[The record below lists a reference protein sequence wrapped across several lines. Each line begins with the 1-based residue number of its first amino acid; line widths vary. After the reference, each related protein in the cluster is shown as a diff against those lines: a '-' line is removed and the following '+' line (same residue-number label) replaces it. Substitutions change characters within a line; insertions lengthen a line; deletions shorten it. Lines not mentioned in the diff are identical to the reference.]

1 MLTTTKWEDIM
12 KKSPVFLLILGL
24 LLCLTACG
32 EEEPDPVITLVQ
44 GNLDA
49 VYAGTWSEEYLAL
62 TGLTA
67 EDCQAAY
74 ENNLEA
80 EARHF
85 LAYYGYSDEGLED
98 DVFQD
103 IIELYRDLYRHA
115 AYTVGPAAR
124 LDEETQAVKVQITPL
139 NLFALAEADT
149 ELREA
154 LFAPIQKTYY
164 WMNLETIDWS
174 NPAIYAYNRYYA
186 QCRAECVA
194 AQVALC
200 RAQLDKLAEAEPAE
214 PRTVVVQVYW
224 HPYGYWTI
232 DDTDWKTV
240 DSLMIEYP

>member
-1 MLTTTKWEDIM
+1 M
-12 KKSPVFLLILGL
+12 KKLPVFLLMLSL
-24 LLCLTACG
+24 LLGLTACK

-49 VYAGTWSEEYLAL
+49 VYLGTADDSYKEL

-67 EDCQAAY
+67 EDCSAAY
-74 ENNLEA
+74 LDNLAA
-80 EARHF
+80 EARYF
-85 LAYYGYSDEGLED
+85 LSYYGYSDEGLDED
-98 DVFQD
+98 TFHQ
-103 IIELYRDLYRHA
+103 IELLYQDLYQHA
-115 AYTVGPAAR
+115 AYTVGPAAQ
-124 LDEETQAVKVQITPL
+124 LDEETRAVKVQITPL
-139 NLFALAEADT
+139 TLFALAEADT
-149 ELREA
+149 ELRET

-164 WMNLETIDWS
+164 WMNLETTDWS